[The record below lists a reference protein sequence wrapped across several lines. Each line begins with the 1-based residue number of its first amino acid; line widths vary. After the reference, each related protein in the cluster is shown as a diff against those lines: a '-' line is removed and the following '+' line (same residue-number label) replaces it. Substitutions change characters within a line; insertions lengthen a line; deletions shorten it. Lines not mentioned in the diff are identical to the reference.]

1 MLDEVECGGISHRHG
16 KMEPEVCLVGFGMRV
31 YVLVSVGVSELPGL
45 PLISAFW
52 TGSLQQAGPG
62 AQSGG
67 HGILA

>member
-1 MLDEVECGGISHRHG
+1 
-16 KMEPEVCLVGFGMRV
+16 MEPEVCLVGFGMRV

-62 AQSGG
+62 TQSGG
-67 HGILA
+67 HDILA